1 MHFSEIINSEIVLFK
16 KISKHLI
23 SEYFSINGFQL
34 LKLLDK

>member
-1 MHFSEIINSEIVLFK
+1 MHFSEIINSEIVLLK
-16 KISKHLI
+16 KSKHLI